1 MLECVV
7 NVSEGANTAVLTALS
22 TATSA
27 DLLDVHSD
35 VHHNRSVFT
44 LMGTDAPR
52 RLTVAAIAELS
63 LPHHQGVHPRL
74 GVVDVVPFVPLG
86 DSTMRDA
93 LRARDEFAQ
102 WAAAELGVPCFLYGP
117 ERTLPFIRKN
127 AWTTLMPDVGP
138 QSPHPTAGAIC
149 VGAREPLI
157 AYNVW
162 LEGVSL
168 QRTREIASLVR
179 TEHIRTLGLQVGEFT
194 QVSVNLVSPARAT
207 PVDVVD
213 AVKQHTTIH
222 HCELVGLLPE
232 EILRA
237 IPQDRWEELDLA
249 EDRTIESRLQRRSG

>member
-7 NVSEGANTAVLTALS
+7 NVSEGANEAVLTALRDA
-22 TATSA
+22 TAA

-35 VHHNRSVFT
+35 SDHNRSVFT
-44 LMGTDAPR
+44 LVGTNAAKL
-52 RLTVAAIAELS
+52 LTATAVSHLS
-63 LPHHQGVHPRL
+63 LPHHEGVHPRL

-86 DSTMRDA
+86 DSTMDDA
-93 LRARDEFAQ
+93 VRARDEFAQ
-102 WAAAELGVPCFLYGP
+102 WAATELSIPCFLYGP

-127 AWTTLMPDVGP
+127 AWSTLLPDVGP
-138 QSPHPTAGAIC
+138 HEAHPTAGAIC

-162 LEGVSL
+162 LESVSL

-179 TEHIRTLGLQVGEFT
+179 TEHIRTLGLQVGRFT
-194 QVSVNLVSPARAT
+194 QVSVNLVSPEIAN

-213 AVKQHTTIH
+213 AVKQHAAVH

-249 EDRTIESRLQRRSG
+249 EDRTIESRLQRRLG

>member
-7 NVSEGANTAVLTALS
+7 NVSEGANVAVLTALR
-22 TATSA
+22 TATTE
-27 DLLDVHSD
+27 DLLDIHSD
-35 VHHNRSVFT
+35 VDHNRSVFT

-52 RLTVAAIAELS
+52 RLTSAAVEQLS

-86 DSTMRDA
+86 DSTMLDA
-93 LRARDEFAQ
+93 LRARDDFAQ
-102 WAAAELGVPCFLYGP
+102 WAATELGVPCFLYGP

-127 AWTTLMPDVGP
+127 AWTSLMPDVGP
-138 QSPHPTAGAIC
+138 HTPHPTAGAMC

-162 LEGVSL
+162 LKGVSL
-168 QRTREIASLVR
+168 QRTREIASAVR
-179 TEHIRTLGLQVGEFT
+179 TEHIRTLGLHVGEFT
-194 QVSVNLVSPARAT
+194 QVSVNLVAPQLAN
-207 PVDVVD
+207 PVHVVD
-213 AVKQHTTIH
+213 AVKQHTAIH

-232 EILRA
+232 EILHA

-249 EDRTIESRLQRRSG
+249 EDRTIESRLQRRNG

>member
-7 NVSEGANTAVLTALS
+7 NVSEGANEAVLTALRDA
-22 TATSA
+22 TAA

-35 VHHNRSVFT
+35 SDHNRSVFT
-44 LMGTDAPR
+44 LVGTNAAKL
-52 RLTVAAIAELS
+52 LTATAVSHLS
-63 LPHHQGVHPRL
+63 LPHHEGIHPRL

-86 DSTMRDA
+86 DSTMDDA
-93 LRARDEFAQ
+93 VRARDEFAQ
-102 WAAAELGVPCFLYGP
+102 WAATELSIPCFLYGP

-127 AWTTLMPDVGP
+127 AWSTLLPDVGP
-138 QSPHPTAGAIC
+138 HTAHPTAGAIC

-179 TEHIRTLGLQVGEFT
+179 TEHIRTLGLQVGRFT
-194 QVSVNLVSPARAT
+194 QVSVNLVSPAIAN

-213 AVKQHTTIH
+213 AVKQHTAVH

-249 EDRTIESRLQRRSG
+249 EDRTIESRLQRRLG